1 MDSEGTLRRI
11 AVVSCACAGACAKDF
26 STITPNLMATSSAN
40 ALCLNPHERND
51 LLASAKIQR
60 LTDIIITGCDG
71 SPLPEHMQQSL
82 DSLSIKLRGLS
93 LLNIAAARP
102 DGELR
107 EVDFHLAL
115 ASMVDPWPT
124 SGQKERIMEVGF
136 DGNLTLSVE
145 FPWGLVLH
153 PNDAFACINQQ

>member
-1 MDSEGTLRRI
+1 MDSEGSLRRI

-26 STITPNLMATSSAN
+26 STITPNLMATSSAT
-40 ALCLNPHERND
+40 ALCLNANERND

-60 LTDIIITGCDG
+60 LTDIIITGCDA
-71 SPLPEHMQQSL
+71 SPLPEHMERSL

-93 LLNIAAARP
+93 LLDIAAARP
-102 DGELR
+102 DGKLR
-107 EVDFHLAL
+107 DVDFQLAL
-115 ASMVDPWPT
+115 ASLVDPWPE

-136 DGNLTLSVE
+136 DGNLTLSDE
-145 FPWGLVLH
+145 LPWGLVLH